1 MGGQLRRRV
10 TIIPLNKI
18 VDPSIRP
25 QTVQQA
31 QRVKPAGGEV
41 HSALEIVGCQAE
53 VEKAMRYVFGGF
65 LVCDT
70 PETAKQV
77 SFHPNVR
84 VRSVTKDGDLYDPA
98 GTITGG
104 SAPKGGNIL
113 AKLQELSTLEK
124 SLQKNQKEFEHA
136 RGQLEKMR
144 AAASQY
150 TAIEGELKCKE
161 HECALI
167 EERISRSEHHA
178 TET

>member
-18 VDPSIRP
+18 MDPSIPDR
-25 QTVQQA
+25 VVRQA
-31 QRVKPAGGEV
+31 RNVMPAGGDLHLAYEIIGFDHEV
-41 HSALEIVGCQAE
+41 QR
-53 VEKAMRYVFGGF
+53 AMKYVFGGS

-77 SFHPNVR
+77 TFHPQVR
-84 VRSVTKDGDLYDPA
+84 VRSVTKDGDLYDPS

-113 AKLQELSTLEK
+113 MKLQELSNLEK
-124 SLQKNQKEFEHA
+124 SLLKNQKEFEQA
-136 RGQLEKMR
+136 RGQVEKMR

-150 TAIEGELKCKE
+150 TAIEGELKCK
-161 HECALI
+161 
-167 EERISRSEHHA
+167 
-178 TET
+178 